1 MTKNISEMQPD
12 ELAKHIEEAQKIL
25 QKKKDDELSKLA
37 DDILSAIKKSNF
49 SIEDVLEK
57 LGVAPAPGKSNKA
70 ASNKKVKVYVN
81 PNNQSETWGGAGR
94 VPGWLVSY
102 LEDVKKIKFDKF
114 SIKHPLIA
122 PELAKLEKSDI

>member
-1 MTKNISEMQPD
+1 MTKDISEMQPD

-25 QKKKDDELSKLA
+25 QKKKDDELAKLA
-37 DDILSAIKKSNF
+37 ADISAAIKKSNF
-49 SIEDVLEK
+49 SLEEVLEQ
-57 LGVAPAPGKSNKA
+57 LGVAPSLGKSNKA
-70 ASNKKVKVYVN
+70 DSNKKGKVYVN

-102 LEDVKKIKFDKF
+102 LEDVKEIKFDKF

-122 PELAKLEKSDI
+122 PELAKLEKK